1 MGLLEPYQRRLIHA
15 KKGGIVIDIGANIG
29 FYTLKF
35 AREVGKDGL
44 VVSLEPNPYAFEL
57 LNYNIRL
64 NEIERRVRP
73 IKLAAFDKSGLEL
86 SFYLEDKGQTPRHDG
101 SVSTIL
107 KKGKLLFSAITT
119 TVDELVGDSLH
130 RIDIIKIDTEGA
142 EPEILKGCIKTIERH
157 RPMLI
162 VEVHNFRVK
171 DTIAAIRSMISN
183 YSYDA
188 VMVPRHRYES
198 IGLDNEV
205 TFTVIAYPRRPR
217 N

>member
-1 MGLLEPYQRRLIHA
+1 M
-15 KKGGIVIDIGANIG
+15 
-29 FYTLKF
+29 
-35 AREVGKDGL
+35 
-44 VVSLEPNPYAFEL
+44 
-57 LNYNIRL
+57 
-64 NEIERRVRP
+64 RP

-86 SFYLEDKGQTPRHDG
+86 SFYLEDKGRTPKHDG
-101 SVSTIL
+101 RVSTIL

-119 TVDELVGDSLH
+119 TVDELVRDSLH

-142 EPEILKGCIKTIERH
+142 EPEILRGCTKTIEHH

-162 VEVHNFRVK
+162 VEVHSFRVK

-188 VMVPRHRYES
+188 VMVPRFRYGS
-198 IGLDNEV
+198 VDLD
-205 TFTVIAYPRRPR
+205 TGMAFTVIAYPRSPR